1 MNISSATNVG
11 SSSATHASSG
21 TSPWQQMKQSLSQLS
36 EALSS
41 GNLDSAK
48 KAFSTLSANAPKGI
62 SADPNSALSKIGQAL
77 QAGDVQAAQ
86 AALSA
91 MQTGGRH
98 HHADSDA
105 SAIKTPA
112 AVTPPTPAANT
123 GTLIN
128 TMA

>member
-36 EALSS
+36 EALST
-41 GNLDSAK
+41 GNVDAAK
-48 KAFSTLSANAPKGI
+48 QTFSTLSANAPKGI
-62 SADPNSALSKIGQAL
+62 SSDPDSALSKIGKAL
-77 QAGDVQAAQ
+77 ESGDVQAAQ

-91 MQTGGRH
+91 MKAGN
-98 HHADSDA
+98 SDA
-105 SAIKTPA
+105 PAKQTPKE
-112 AVTPPTPAANT
+112 VTPPTPSANM
-123 GTLIN
+123 GTMIN